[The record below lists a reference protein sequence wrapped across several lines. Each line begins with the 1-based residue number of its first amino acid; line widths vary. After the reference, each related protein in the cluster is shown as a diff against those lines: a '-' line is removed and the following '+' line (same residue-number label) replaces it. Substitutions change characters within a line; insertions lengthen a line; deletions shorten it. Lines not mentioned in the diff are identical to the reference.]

1 MAFYLS
7 GAGGAAETACG
18 SGDGWKMGGVY
29 GFLKH
34 RIADGKLYAT
44 YYYTSNKK
52 DWSTYEAPAFTFN
65 P

>member
-7 GAGGAAETACG
+7 GAGGNNGAAC
-18 SGDGWKMGGVY
+18 SGGEWEMGGVW

-52 DWSTYEAPAFTFN
+52 DWSTY
-65 P
+65 